1 MPSFPELKDPL
12 AADDVAL
19 RFASERDI
27 PEILIAYQD
36 DPELHLRMGQS
47 RPPSAAEL
55 GRFAERAEPDRIA
68 GARLTLSVLERGSD
82 VCRGQVH
89 VEQVDW
95 DGARAELRIWLA
107 PQSRGKGLARSALSL
122 AGGWLLRS
130 CGLERV
136 QILADPE
143 NEAVIAAAESA
154 GFVREG
160 VLHGYARG
168 RGARVDAVVL
178 SLLPGDLRS

>member
-1 MPSFPELKDPL
+1 MPAFPALAEPLEDGTVRLRL
-12 AADDVAL
+12 AA
-19 RFASERDI
+19 ERDI

-36 DPELHLRMGQS
+36 DPQLHLRMGQS

-55 GRFAERAEPDRIA
+55 GRLAERAEADRTA
-68 GARLTLSVLERGSD
+68 GARLTLTVLEPASD
-82 VCRGQVH
+82 VCRGQLH
-89 VEQVDW
+89 VDQVDW

-107 PQSRGKGLARSALSL
+107 PQSRGKGLATSALRL

-143 NEAVIAAAESA
+143 NQPMIAAAESA

-160 VLHGYARG
+160 VLRGYARG
-168 RGARVDAVVL
+168 PTGRIDAVVL
-178 SLLPGDLRS
+178 SLLPAI